1 MPDPQQ
7 IDLSGGFIPK
17 SGGGAPGG
25 GIDLSGGYV
34 PKSQPKAFQPP
45 PADDT
50 GVMASLKRTGSGLLS
65 MPGKVFDAFT
75 NSPANASEEAMQN
88 TSPIP
93 GVNLPS
99 ALNLGLRRLVADPM
113 AAEHQK
119 AQDLRAQAATQP
131 DDQANN
137 AYNGTNHLANMHDM
151 ASAVPVLGPLAAG
164 IVNRFTGGGGVQQD
178 KAGAVTDL
186 ATAVAA
192 PEAGKR
198 VFGAATSATAGK
210 IGQSVKA
217 VARPFAGAADTTL
230 ESLPVVGS
238 VYKGVKTLR
247 KMGDVPGQLKDI
259 WNPQVGTKGVDVPG
273 GVPPSGPNMPEP
285 ASPYRMSGDQIPDA
299 QTVTPRQLI
308 PPARQLNAVNPDPF
322 TPAPAEPTP
331 APYSASGSQ
340 LTNPVTVTPR
350 EFIPPSRQLNA
361 ANPGDIDPM
370 IIELND
376 KLRNS
381 LNAGKQARA
390 FPDPEILPPESAPGP
405 GVPQNGAAPAIA
417 VNDLN
422 NPPSAGANPNP
433 PRTFTPP
440 EAPAAAKPS
449 IETPANP
456 DAYYGSTPPKNLVP
470 QHQRQMGRFA
480 APPEQTPQTAQQRIF
495 GNEEP
500 TLPTDDDDLMSKLQ
514 KSVDLAKASKGG
526 NGTAPQG
533 GHAGNGV
540 TSVEELN
547 RSGTNYTVSK
557 GGQVSYHGKSFAP
570 ESTPNGASHVTV
582 LSDGSFRINAGQTLT
597 PGQELA
603 LKNALKKLNRRPET

>member
-1 MPDPQQ
+1 MGDPVLVRKGLPDDGWDYGPPPRAFNASQQSSGASDGDWDYGTPQSGASAPTVPTAWQ
-7 IDLSGGFIPK
+7 SVKKGLSNVFYEGPK
-17 SGGGAPGG
+17 S
-25 GIDLSGGYV
+25 LYH
-34 PKSQPKAFQPP
+34 AF
-45 PADDT
+45 
-50 GVMASLKRTGSGLLS
+50 
-65 MPGKVFDAFT
+65 
-75 NSPANASEEAMQN
+75 
-88 TSPIP
+88 
-93 GVNLPS
+93 
-99 ALNLGLRRLVADPM
+99 ADP
-113 AAEHQK
+113 
-119 AQDLRAQAATQP
+119 AQSGDEDVSSAPWERGARAFNRILVDPSLRTQEKAQAATNPVQK
-131 DDQANN
+131 AGYY
-137 AYNGTNHLANMHDM
+137 A
-151 ASAVPVLGPLAAG
+151 ASAMPGSEWIASKGEQAGSGDIKGAAIETATTLAAPY
-164 IVNRFTGGGGVQQD
+164 
-178 KAGAVTDL
+178 A
-186 ATAVAA
+186 
-192 PEAGKR
+192 
-198 VFGAATSATAGK
+198 AGK
-210 IGQSVKA
+210 ILRVAGPPAVRLAARGTNAILEKA
-217 VARPFAGAADTTL
+217 PGVVGSAAGAALGQQFGHPGIGAAAGYAVGRDI
-230 ESLPVVGS
+230 LPR
-238 VYKGVKTLR
+238 LR
-247 KMGDVPGQLKDI
+247 VPGEKFGLQK
-259 WNPQVGTKGVDVPG
+259 VGVPGVDTPG
-273 GVPPSGPNMPEP
+273 GVPPSGPNLPDP
-285 ASPYRMSGDQIPDA
+285 SSPYAMSGDQIPDA

-322 TPAPAEPTP
+322 TPAPAEPNP
-331 APYSASGSQ
+331 APYRVSGDN
-340 LTNPVTVTPR
+340 LVNPVTVTPR

-370 IIELND
+370 LIELND
-376 KLRNS
+376 QLRNS

-390 FPDPEILPPESAPGP
+390 FPDPEILPPKSAPGP
-405 GVPQNGAAPAIA
+405 GVPPNGAAPAIA
-417 VNDLN
+417 VSDFN
-422 NPPSAGANPNP
+422 NPPGAGATPNP

-480 APPEQTPQTAQQRIF
+480 APPEPTPQTAHQRIF

-500 TLPTDDDDLMSKLQ
+500 SLPADDDDLMSKLQ

-570 ESTPNGASHVTV
+570 ESTPNGSSHVTV

-603 LKNALKKLNRRPET
+603 LKNALKK

>member
-119 AQDLRAQAATQP
+119 AQDLRAQAAMQP

-137 AYNGTNHLANMHDM
+137 VYNGTNHLANMHDM

-198 VFGAATSATAGK
+198 VFGAATSATAGR

-273 GVPPSGPNMPEP
+273 GVPPSGPNMP
-285 ASPYRMSGDQIPDA
+285 
-299 QTVTPRQLI
+299 
-308 PPARQLNAVNPDPF
+308 DPS
-322 TPAPAEPTP
+322 

-340 LTNPVTVTPR
+340 LTNPVQVTPR
-350 EFIPPSRQLNA
+350 EFIPPARQLNA

-370 IIELND
+370 IIELTD
-376 KLRNS
+376 ELRNS

-390 FPDPEILPPESAPGP
+390 FPEPQILPPESAAFRS
-405 GVPQNGAAPAIA
+405 GADNYKAAQKIAESTGNVSVKDLQSKLKMPYAEAGQAIERMQHEGLI
-417 VNDLN
+417 DGSGRSLKSQ
-422 NPPSAGANPNP
+422 SAN

-440 EAPAAAKPS
+440 ESPAAAKPS
-449 IETPANP
+449 IETPANL

-480 APPEQTPQTAQQRIF
+480 APPEPTPQTPQQRIF

-500 TLPTDDDDLMSKLQ
+500 SLPTDDDDLMSKLQ

-526 NGTAPQG
+526 NGTQSAPQG

-540 TSVEELN
+540 SSVEELN

-603 LKNALKKLNRRPET
+603 LKNALKK